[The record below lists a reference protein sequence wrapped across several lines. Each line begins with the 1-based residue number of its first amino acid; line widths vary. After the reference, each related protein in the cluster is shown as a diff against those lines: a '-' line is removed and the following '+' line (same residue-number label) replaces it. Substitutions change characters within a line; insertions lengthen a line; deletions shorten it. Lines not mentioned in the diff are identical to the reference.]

1 MVGKNGQSVLCQT
14 LLYLQAGIV
23 VGTVNRLQFNEAVVI
38 VFCIGK
44 VWQLIAIFDKETKI
58 RQESF
63 SLSNQ

>member
-1 MVGKNGQSVLCQT
+1 
-14 LLYLQAGIV
+14 
-23 VGTVNRLQFNEAVVI
+23 LQFNEAAVI